1 MKFAVINEVSC
12 AARNRDILDALE
24 GYGHEVLNI
33 GMKGLNNEP
42 VLTFIETGL
51 LSALALN
58 LQIADFV
65 IGGCGTGQGY
75 VNSALLYP
83 GVAFGPILTTLDA
96 WMFIQINA
104 GYCISLAL
112 NEGYGWES
120 DQNLKMLFAQLFGDM
135 TLWEKGYPPHRA
147 ESEKQTRKQLKVI
160 SSLSHIS
167 FSQIIDRL
175 YETEKDMLKNV
186 LFFPGVIDLIRSCNP
201 DDKELK
207 NKLLEKYDQFL
218 KE

>member
-1 MKFAVINEVSC
+1 MKVAVINEVSC

-83 GVAFGPILTTLDA
+83 GVACGHLLTPLDA
-96 WMFIQINA
+96 WMFIQINS
-104 GYCISLAL
+104 GNCISLAL
-112 NEGYGWES
+112 NEGYGWGS
-120 DQNLKMLFAQLFGDM
+120 DQNLKM
-135 TLWEKGYPPHRA
+135 
-147 ESEKQTRKQLKVI
+147 
-160 SSLSHIS
+160 
-167 FSQIIDRL
+167 
-175 YETEKDMLKNV
+175 
-186 LFFPGVIDLIRSCNP
+186 
-201 DDKELK
+201 
-207 NKLLEKYDQFL
+207 
-218 KE
+218 